1 VVLQGQKGSIT
12 LAMTNEF
19 GEFQFIR
26 HHNLFCSPVTSLWS
40 PQVAFPAPIR

>member
-1 VVLQGQKGSIT
+1 MLLQGRKGPIA

-19 GEFQFIR
+19 GESK
-26 HHNLFCSPVTSLWS
+26 HPAHNLFCSPVTSLWS